1 MPLQYDCIPYS
12 TNTILYV
19 SNTSVQAASQE
30 AYWSTIG
37 YVGPSSILMQQH
49 LTSTVS
55 SIFTPGLLGFT
66 GPTGRTGS
74 TGSTGPAG
82 SAGTAANTGATGPTG
97 RIGFTGQT
105 GATGPQGLTGPPGF
119 STNTGATGPTGLQGR
134 TGPQGLPGT
143 AVNTGATGP
152 QGPIGPQGI
161 QGSAGTAT
169 NTGATGPRGPTGLAG
184 QAGATGPAGT
194 STNTGATGLAGQT
207 GPTGP
212 QGIQGSAGTAA
223 NTGATG
229 PTGYIPPAIR
239 LGTDTTI
246 IAQVRTNNYID
257 NYNLPDCSVL
267 TLLETD
273 IGSVYITGFANG
285 SVGRYLIVFN
295 NTTTNQLFENNSTRS
310 SPENRF
316 YLPSSLVQLNKNAA
330 LTFVYLNNVF
340 VDGSYNQR
348 RWVLVGS
355 S

>member
-19 SNTSVQAASQE
+19 SNSSVQAASQQ

-49 LTSTVS
+49 LVSTVS

-66 GPTGRTGS
+66 GPTGLRGQTGF
-74 TGSTGPAG
+74 TGPAG
-82 SAGTAANTGATGPTG
+82 SAGTAVNTGATGP
-97 RIGFTGQT
+97 RGQT
-105 GATGPQGLTGPPGF
+105 GPQGNTGPQGLTGQTGPPGF
-119 STNTGATGPTGLQGR
+119 STNTGATGPQG
-134 TGPQGLPGT
+134 TQGPQGIQGIPGT

-152 QGPIGPQGI
+152 QGPQGQVGPQGLP
-161 QGSAGTAT
+161 GTAT
-169 NTGATGPRGPTGLAG
+169 NTGATGPRGF
-184 QAGATGPAGT
+184 TGPQGT
-194 STNTGATGLAGQT
+194 QGTQGLPGTAANTGATGPSGPT
-207 GPTGP
+207 GYTGP
-212 QGIQGSAGTAA
+212 QGIPGTAA

-239 LGTDTTI
+239 LGIDTTI
-246 IAQVRTNNYID
+246 IAQVRSGNYID

-285 SVGRYLIVFN
+285 SIGRYLIVFN
-295 NTTTNQLFENNSTRS
+295 NTTTTQLFEHNSTRS
-310 SPENRF
+310 TAENRF

-330 LTFVYLNNVF
+330 LTFVYLNNVY
-340 VDGSYNQR
+340 VDGSYNQS